1 MNSMLYLFCSPL
13 SYSPLYF
20 YDLSFFPISLFLFP
34 ILSLRPPIIAL
45 NLKINISLSVTSKSR
60 AFRSSQ
66 QSICTYPLSF
76 LCHALSWRSC
86 SLCSVSLLVTSQ
98 GTWKTI
104 TLSLYDSLRI
114 SSPLLTQL
122 PQFNTSTL
130 GQNLVSKTSSSSSA
144 SDTSLES
151 LSRSISSDLN
161 GVLGDVADELASEL
175 GIKQWYS
182 WHLMDMC
189 EGTFT
194 PNATASGAQ
203 LNVSSCTNQTA
214 LCRSSPPLPTRSSSW
229 K

>member
-1 MNSMLYLFCSPL
+1 MHIPTFFPMSCAFVAFVLSMLCIFVGNKPGYMED
-13 SYSPLYF
+13 Y
-20 YDLSFFPISLFLFP
+20 
-34 ILSLRPPIIAL
+34 
-45 NLKINISLSVTSKSR
+45 
-60 AFRSSQ
+60 
-66 QSICTYPLSF
+66 
-76 LCHALSWRSC
+76 HM
-86 SLCSVSLLVTSQ
+86 
-98 GTWKTI
+98 
-104 TLSLYDSLRI
+104 YDSLRI